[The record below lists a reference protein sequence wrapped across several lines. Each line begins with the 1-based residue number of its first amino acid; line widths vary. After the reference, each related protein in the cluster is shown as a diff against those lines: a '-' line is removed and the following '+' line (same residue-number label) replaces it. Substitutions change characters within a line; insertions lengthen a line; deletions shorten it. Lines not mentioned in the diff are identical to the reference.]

1 MLGGPAA
8 HRPTSGVG
16 MKRLDAWK
24 RAAIGV
30 VCGRRSKWLVLALW
44 LLVLVFVAP
53 LGAKLSDAQD
63 NDAQSWL
70 PGSAESTQVLDISNE
85 FRPEQ
90 IPAVVVYARPDGLTA
105 QDRRQIAEDVQ
116 QVKVLRE
123 HGIRG
128 AQTRGPV
135 FDRQTDPRAAQIY
148 VPITMD
154 AAGWQRI
161 APAVDSIRDQ
171 VGKGGDGLSVHVTG
185 PGGTAADSS
194 KAFQGIDST
203 LLYAAMAVVIVML
216 LITFRSPTLLFVP
229 LLGVVVALFTAQALI
244 YLLAK
249 HAGLTVNGQSAGILT
264 VLVFGAGTD
273 YALLLVARYR
283 EELRRH
289 EDRHE
294 AMALAMNRA
303 GPAILASGATVVLSM
318 LVLLVAEMNSTRG
331 LGPVAAIGVGVGLLT
346 MLTLFPALL
355 LVFGRWIFWP
365 AVPHVGSADPTK
377 SGVWARMGRRIA
389 RRPRT
394 FWVATV
400 LALGLL
406 SLGLIQ
412 LRAAGISNADQFT
425 GKPDSIVGQQVSA
438 RYFPAGD
445 GDPLVIVSNAAQG
458 REVGHAVAA
467 DPGVVQA
474 SIGVPPGTAPV
485 HDGKVLFEA
494 TTRAPADSAA
504 AKATVERVRDAVH
517 AVPGADAKV
526 GGGSAALLDME
537 NAQTHD
543 NYLVIPLVL
552 VVVLLVLSI
561 LLRALV
567 APLLL
572 IGTVVLSLA
581 TALGVSALAFRHVF
595 DYAGEDVAFPLFV
608 FVFLVALGI
617 DYNIF
622 LTTRIRE
629 EATHKGTRAGVV
641 TGLATTGAVITS
653 AGLVLAG
660 TFAALGTLPIV
671 GFAEIGFA
679 VALGVLLDTFVV
691 RSVLVTALFLDVGPK
706 VWWPHRL
713 AHEDGG
719 GPPADAAEP
728 DGSGAPGTSGKPG
741 PPDAPET
748 PGAPGTSGRSGTA
761 GEAGRPGETG
771 GSREAGEPGEPSNPA
786 SPPG

>member
-1 MLGGPAA
+1 MLDGPAA
-8 HRPTSGVG
+8 LRPVSGVG
-16 MKRLDAWK
+16 MKRLDVWK
-24 RAAIGV
+24 HAAIGG
-30 VCGRRSKWLVLALW
+30 VCGRRSKWLVLGLW
-44 LLVLVFVAP
+44 LLILLFVAP
-53 LGAKLSDAQD
+53 LGTKLSDAQD

-105 QDRRQIAEDVQ
+105 QDRRQISEDVRQ
-116 QVKVLRE
+116 LKTLRD

-128 AQTRGPV
+128 AETRGPV
-135 FDRQTDPRAAQIY
+135 FDRQPDPRAAQIY

-161 APAVDSIRDQ
+161 APAVSSIRDQ
-171 VGKGGDGLSVHVTG
+171 VGKGGDGLSVHITG

-194 KAFQGIDST
+194 KAFEGIDST
-203 LLYAAMAVVIVML
+203 LLFAAMTVVIVML

-331 LGPVAAIGVGVGLLT
+331 LGPVAAIGVAVALLA

-365 AVPHVGSADPTK
+365 AVRTSARPIRPGAA
-377 SGVWARMGRRIA
+377 SGRAWAADRPP
-389 RRPRT
+389 PRT
-394 FWVATV
+394 FWVATA

-412 LRAAGISNADQFT
+412 LRAAGIPNADQFT
-425 GKPDSIVGQQVSA
+425 GKPDSIVGQEVSA
-438 RYFPAGD
+438 QYFPAGD
-445 GDPLVIVSNAAQG
+445 GDPLVVVSNTAQG
-458 REVGHAVAA
+458 RQVGETVAA
-467 DPGVVQA
+467 DPGVVPA

-485 HDGKVLFEA
+485 HDGRVLFEA
-494 TTRAPADSAA
+494 TTRAPADSTA
-504 AKATVERVRDAVH
+504 AKDTVERVRDAVH

-552 VVVLLVLSI
+552 VVVLLVLSA
-561 LLRALV
+561 LLRALI

-629 EATHKGTRAGVV
+629 EAIRHGTRQGVV

-691 RSVLVTALFLDVGPK
+691 RSVLVTSLFLDVGPK
-706 VWWPHRL
+706 VWWPNRL

-719 GPPADAAEP
+719 SRHP
-728 DGSGAPGTSGKPG
+728 DTPEQSGALAASPG
-741 PPDAPET
+741 P
-748 PGAPGTSGRSGTA
+748 SGTQDT
-761 GEAGRPGETG
+761 GDPDDSTRPA
-771 GSREAGEPGEPSNPA
+771 R
-786 SPPG
+786 PPD

>member
-1 MLGGPAA
+1 MLDGPAA
-8 HRPTSGVG
+8 LRPVSGVG
-16 MKRLDAWK
+16 MKRLDVWK
-24 RAAIGV
+24 RGTIGV

-44 LLVLVFVAP
+44 LLILLFVAP

-70 PGSAESTQVLDISNE
+70 PGSAESTQVLDISNG

-90 IPAVVVYARPDGLTA
+90 IPAVVVYARPDGLTV

-116 QVKVLRE
+116 QVKTLRE

-128 AQTRGPV
+128 AETRGPV
-135 FDRQTDPRAAQIY
+135 FDRQPDPRAAQIY

-171 VGKGGDGLSVHVTG
+171 VGKGGGGLSVHITG

-194 KAFQGIDST
+194 KAFEGIDST
-203 LLYAAMAVVIVML
+203 LLFAAMTVVIVML
-216 LITFRSPTLLFVP
+216 LITFRSPILLFVP

-294 AMALAMNRA
+294 AMTLAMNRA
-303 GPAILASGATVVLSM
+303 GPAVLASGATVVLSM

-331 LGPVAAIGVGVGLLT
+331 LGPVAAIGVAVALLA

-365 AVPHVGSADPTK
+365 AVPHLGSADPTR
-377 SGVWARMGRRIA
+377 SGVWAHMGRRIA

-394 FWVATV
+394 FWVATA

-412 LRAAGISNADQFT
+412 LRAAGIPNADQFT
-425 GKPDSIVGQQVSA
+425 GKPDSIVGQEVSA

-445 GDPLVIVSNAAQG
+445 GDPLVIVSNTAQG
-458 REVGHAVAA
+458 RQVGEAVAA
-467 DPGVVQA
+467 DPGVVPA

-504 AKATVERVRDAVH
+504 AKDTVERVRDAVH

-552 VVVLLVLSI
+552 VVVLLVLSV

-629 EATHKGTRAGVV
+629 EAGRHGTRQGVV

-691 RSVLVTALFLDVGPK
+691 RSVLVTSLFLDVGPK
-706 VWWPHRL
+706 VWWPNRL

-719 GPPADAAEP
+719 SRHPDTPAPEQSGELAA
-728 DGSGAPGTSGKPG
+728 SPG
-741 PPDAPET
+741 PAGPQDTGDPDDST
-748 PGAPGTSGRSGTA
+748 
-761 GEAGRPGETG
+761 RPV
-771 GSREAGEPGEPSNPA
+771 R
-786 SPPG
+786 PPD